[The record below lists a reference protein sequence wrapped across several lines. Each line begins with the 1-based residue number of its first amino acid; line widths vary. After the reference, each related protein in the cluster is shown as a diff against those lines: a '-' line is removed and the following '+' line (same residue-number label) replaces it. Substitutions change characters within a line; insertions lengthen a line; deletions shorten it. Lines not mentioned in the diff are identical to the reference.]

1 MPDTVPPCS
10 FWHLGKEEDAKKAA
24 DRHKGTLLTTKDD
37 SGDFGYVVQLPSG
50 RCVGPKE
57 CDELDQRTAR

>member
-24 DRHKGTLLTTKDD
+24 DRHKGTLLTMKDD
-37 SGDFGYVVQLPSG
+37 SGDFGYVVQLSSG
-50 RCVGPKE
+50 RKVGPEE
-57 CDELDQRTAR
+57 CAELDRNTAR